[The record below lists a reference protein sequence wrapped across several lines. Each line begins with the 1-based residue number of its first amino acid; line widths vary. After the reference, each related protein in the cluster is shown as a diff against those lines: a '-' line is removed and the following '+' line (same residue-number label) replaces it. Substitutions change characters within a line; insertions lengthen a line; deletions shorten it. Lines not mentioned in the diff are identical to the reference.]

1 MSQKCTNHFETVYSS
16 KLWMDFDDI
25 WQKYLKDSKIEFYV
39 SVFISVV
46 SIDADNMPIN

>member
-1 MSQKCTNHFETVYSS
+1 
-16 KLWMDFDDI
+16 MDGFRR
-25 WQKYLKDSKIEFYV
+25 YLAEIVKRLSKIEFYV